1 VALAG
6 AIVPGVARFIVVPS
20 AHADVFGVGITAIV
34 ASILVAP
41 SCATSC
47 GTVPGGGLATTS
59 GVESGKAAPL
69 VGGPPGTELHMVVE
83 GLPRGAVGGTFP
95 VVVTTIGVGMVPNGA
110 AGVTIDV
117 GTGLSTVEGIGT
129 GSAVMEGDGEVC
141 MTGGNCAG
149 IAVTEAV
156 GTTLTV
162 LPFVELAELAGIV
175 VVVACAGTIAGVDP
189 IVPATDDREV
199 TGTAGVSGV
208 ICPVGVEQVTTV
220 PGIVGSEANGTGA
233 SVVSGVPGCVVA
245 ENGLGPLSGEVTTA
259 PGVDESPMAVVP
271 MVETCARPAWGP
283 NSRAVAMNSM
293 RRIVIASSR
302 RSSLSLACAP

>member
-1 VALAG
+1 
-6 AIVPGVARFIVVPS
+6 
-20 AHADVFGVGITAIV
+20 
-34 ASILVAP
+34 
-41 SCATSC
+41 
-47 GTVPGGGLATTS
+47 
-59 GVESGKAAPL
+59 
-69 VGGPPGTELHMVVE
+69 MVVE

-245 ENGLGPLSGEVTTA
+245 ENGLGPLSGEVTIV

-271 MVETCARPAWGP
+271 MVETCARPACGL
-283 NSRAVAMNSM
+283 NSRAVAINSM

-302 RSSLSLACAP
+302 GSSLLLVCAP